1 MDGAK
6 LAALLKESQT
16 PDTQKI
22 KAITAELQKNYYA
35 HPQSVLL
42 LIEVTITNADFG
54 VRQQAAVQA
63 ARLVDKHWRA
73 LPKEQK
79 AAVRQ
84 HLVEATMKEQD
95 AKCRHAESR
104 VIAAIANLDLAD
116 GEWPDLLPALFNL
129 AVNGEVAQR
138 EVASYIIFS
147 ILEAS
152 PATFE
157 NDLQKPFELFS
168 HTIRD
173 AQSADVRINTMMSI
187 GPLLMLIEP
196 DDDEASVK
204 ALHSLIP
211 SMVDVFKSCVQEQDE
226 EKTQQAFEVFQQF
239 LAYESQLLGPYL
251 KDLVQ
256 LMIDLAA
263 NTDADDDVRS
273 QALSFLAQT
282 VHYRRMKVQAIK
294 DMGSQLTLKSMVILT
309 EIDDDEDD
317 EDMTP
322 ARSALALLDA
332 LANDLPP
339 RQVLVPLLEAFPK
352 FATSQEPGYRKA
364 GILALGNCVEGAPDF
379 VSSQIKPILPHVINL
394 LNDSDAGVRH
404 TALVGLARLAED
416 IAEDLATEHE
426 ALMTAL
432 ARNLQ
437 AAMVETSDPRQIKK
451 NIGIIRSVCGALD
464 SLSEGLD
471 ADVMKLYA
479 GELVGNIGILVNH
492 EDFKVKIAAAGA
504 LGAIAGSL
512 GEEFKPY
519 FEKTMQALGGYLV
532 VKDSE
537 EELSLRSG
545 VCDALGRIAT
555 SVGPEMFQPYV
566 MELMKTSEEGLR
578 LDNSRLR
585 ESSFILWSSLAK
597 VYGTEFR
604 PFLDGVFTGLFESLD
619 LEEDE
624 ITLQLTEDEKAI
636 IGTDEEI
643 ITAGKRIKVRQAGE
657 EDDENAMGDE
667 EDEDWEDAVVPA
679 EAFEKEVAIEVLGD
693 VITNACGGEEVTKY
707 LEKAIEK
714 IAPLAEHS
722 YEGCRKAAIC
732 TLWRAYA
739 RVWQLME
746 EQTGTSWEPG
756 FPPKQ
761 TPTPALV
768 KLGEIVASATLQ
780 MWSEES
786 DRSVVTEVNRNVAAT
801 LKASGPA
808 ILAQEDMLTQC
819 VTVIGTIITRSH
831 PCQQDLGDDDEEQEV
846 EGTSEY
852 DWLVIDTALD
862 VIIGLAAA
870 MGPAFGELWK
880 VFEKPILK
888 FASSNENI
896 ERSTG
901 VGVIAE
907 CTANM
912 GASVTQYTSKLL
924 TTLLKRL
931 SDTDMETKSNAAY
944 AVGQLINSS
953 TDSATYL
960 AQFDN
965 ILGKLETM
973 LQLQGARIK
982 DNAAGCLSRMIMK
995 HPERVPIPSVL
1006 PALVDLLPLEDDYE
1020 ENAPVYECIYKLYDS
1035 NDATVQQL
1043 TPKLIPIFEKVLSP
1057 PEEQLADE
1065 TRQLVQQAVRVL
1077 YQAQPNLFKG
1087 HEGVVRLAGAA

>member
-1 MDGAK
+1 
-6 LAALLKESQT
+6 
-16 PDTQKI
+16 
-22 KAITAELQKNYYA
+22 
-35 HPQSVLL
+35 
-42 LIEVTITNADFG
+42 
-54 VRQQAAVQA
+54 
-63 ARLVDKHWRA
+63 
-73 LPKEQK
+73 
-79 AAVRQ
+79 
-84 HLVEATMKEQD
+84 MKEQD

-104 VIAAIANLDLAD
+104 VIAEIATLDLAD
-116 GEWPDLLPALFNL
+116 EEWPDLLPALFNL
-129 AVNGEVAQR
+129 AVSGEVHQR

-157 NDLQKPFELFS
+157 NDLAKPFELLS

-173 AQSADVRINTMMSI
+173 PQSADVRINAMMSV
-187 GPLLMLIEP
+187 GPLLMLVEP
-196 DDDEASVK
+196 EEDEASVK
-204 ALHSLIP
+204 AVHSLIP
-211 SMVDVFKSCVQEQDE
+211 SMVEVFKACVQEQDE

-294 DMGSQLTLKSMVILT
+294 DMGAQLTLKAMVILT

-416 IAEDLATEHE
+416 VAEDLATEHE

-437 AAMVETSDPRQIKK
+437 AAMAETSDPSQIKK

-479 GELVGNIGILVNH
+479 GDLVGNIGTLVNH
-492 EDFKVKIAAAGA
+492 EDYKVKIAAAGA

-512 GEEFKPY
+512 GEEFRPY
-519 FEKTMQALGGYLV
+519 FEKTMQALGPYLL
-532 VKDSE
+532 KKESE

-545 VCDALGRIAT
+545 VCDSLGRIAT
-555 SVGPEMFQPYV
+555 SVGPEMFQPFV
-566 MELMKTSEEGLR
+566 MELMKSSEEGLR

-604 PFLDGVFTGLFESLD
+604 PFLDGVFTGLFETLE

-624 ITLQLTEDEKAI
+624 ITLRLTEDEKAI
-636 IGTDEEI
+636 IGTDDEI
-643 ITAGKRIKVRQAGE
+643 ITAGKKIKVRQAGE
-657 EDDENAMGDE
+657 DEDDMGEGED
-667 EDEDWEDAVVPA
+667 DEDWEDPAVPA
-679 EAFEKEVAIEVLGD
+679 EAYEKEVAIEVLGD
-693 VITNACGGEEVTKY
+693 IITNACGGEEVTKY
-707 LEKAIEK
+707 LEQAVEK

-746 EQTGTSWEPG
+746 EASGSSWEPG
-756 FPPKQ
+756 FPPKEK
-761 TPTPALV
+761 PSDALL

-786 DRSVVTEVNRNVAAT
+786 DRYVTHF
-801 LKASGPA
+801 LDFQPP
-808 ILAQEDMLTQC
+808 LDQ
-819 VTVIGTIITRSH
+819 H
-831 PCQQDLGDDDEEQEV
+831 DE
-846 EGTSEY
+846 
-852 DWLVIDTALD
+852 
-862 VIIGLAAA
+862 
-870 MGPAFGELWK
+870 
-880 VFEKPILK
+880 
-888 FASSNENI
+888 
-896 ERSTG
+896 
-901 VGVIAE
+901 
-907 CTANM
+907 
-912 GASVTQYTSKLL
+912 
-924 TTLLKRL
+924 
-931 SDTDMETKSNAAY
+931 
-944 AVGQLINSS
+944 QL
-953 TDSATYL
+953 
-960 AQFDN
+960 
-965 ILGKLETM
+965 
-973 LQLQGARIK
+973 
-982 DNAAGCLSRMIMK
+982 
-995 HPERVPIPSVL
+995 HVIPSSL
-1006 PALVDLLPLEDDYE
+1006 RGNLLPVLRTRNLSTPDS
-1020 ENAPVYECIYKLYDS
+1020 CQHIYSSYS
-1035 NDATVQQL
+1035 H
-1043 TPKLIPIFEKVLSP
+1043 F
-1057 PEEQLADE
+1057 
-1065 TRQLVQQAVRVL
+1065 RV
-1077 YQAQPNLFKG
+1077 
-1087 HEGVVRLAGAA
+1087 

>member
-1 MDGAK
+1 M
-6 LAALLKESQT
+6 KES
-16 PDTQKI
+16 
-22 KAITAELQKNYYA
+22 
-35 HPQSVLL
+35 
-42 LIEVTITNADFG
+42 NAS
-54 VRQQAAVQA
+54 
-63 ARLVDKHWRA
+63 
-73 LPKEQK
+73 
-79 AAVRQ
+79 
-84 HLVEATMKEQD
+84 
-95 AKCRHAESR
+95 CRHAESR

-138 EVASYIIFS
+138 VVASYIIFS

-157 NDLQKPFELFS
+157 SDLQKPFELFS

-173 AQSADVRINTMMSI
+173 SQSADVRINTMMSI

-196 DDDEASVK
+196 EEDEASVK
-204 ALHSLIP
+204 ALHGLIP
-211 SMVDVFKSCVQEQDE
+211 SMVEVFKSCVQEQDE

-263 NTDADDDVRS
+263 NTEAEDDVRS

-294 DMGSQLTLKSMVILT
+294 DMGKQLTLKSMVILT
-309 EIDDDEDD
+309 EIDDDEEDD
-317 EDMTP
+317 DMTP

-339 RQVLVPLLEAFPK
+339 RQVLVPLLEAFLK
-352 FATSQEPGYRKA
+352 FATSQEAGYRKA

-379 VSSQIKPILPHVINL
+379 VSSQIKPILPHIISL

-416 IAEDLATEHE
+416 VAEDLATEHE

-437 AAMVETSDPRQIKK
+437 AAMGQTSDPVQTRK

-519 FEKTMQALGGYLV
+519 FEKTMQALGPYLL
-532 VKDSE
+532 VKESE

-566 MELMKTSEEGLR
+566 LELMKSSEEGLR

-585 ESSFILWSSLAK
+585 ESSFILWSALAK

-604 PFLDGVFTGLFESLD
+604 PFIDGVFTGLFETLD

-624 ITLQLTEDEKAI
+624 ITLQLTEEEKAI
-636 IGTDEEI
+636 IGTDDEFI
-643 ITAGKRIKVRQAGE
+643 AAGKKIKVRSA
-657 EDDENAMGDE
+657 GDE
-667 EDEDWEDAVVPA
+667 ADESLVAEGDEDEDWEDAAVPA
-679 EAFEKEVAIEVLGD
+679 EAYEKEVAIEVLGD

-707 LEKAIEK
+707 LEQAVEK

-746 EQTGTSWEPG
+746 EQTGSSWEPG
-756 FPPKQ
+756 FPPKEK
-761 TPTPALV
+761 PSDALL

-786 DRSVVTEVNRNVAAT
+786 DRYVHHFSAFSIFPSINLMNNFT
-801 LKASGPA
+801 LYPA
-808 ILAQEDMLTQC
+808 
-819 VTVIGTIITRSH
+819 H
-831 PCQQDLGDDDEEQEV
+831 
-846 EGTSEY
+846 SE
-852 DWLVIDTALD
+852 A
-862 VIIGLAAA
+862 
-870 MGPAFGELWK
+870 
-880 VFEKPILK
+880 
-888 FASSNENI
+888 
-896 ERSTG
+896 
-901 VGVIAE
+901 
-907 CTANM
+907 
-912 GASVTQYTSKLL
+912 
-924 TTLLKRL
+924 
-931 SDTDMETKSNAAY
+931 
-944 AVGQLINSS
+944 
-953 TDSATYL
+953 
-960 AQFDN
+960 
-965 ILGKLETM
+965 
-973 LQLQGARIK
+973 
-982 DNAAGCLSRMIMK
+982 
-995 HPERVPIPSVL
+995 
-1006 PALVDLLPLEDDYE
+1006 
-1020 ENAPVYECIYKLYDS
+1020 IYC
-1035 NDATVQQL
+1035 
-1043 TPKLIPIFEKVLSP
+1043 
-1057 PEEQLADE
+1057 
-1065 TRQLVQQAVRVL
+1065 RC
-1077 YQAQPNLFKG
+1077 
-1087 HEGVVRLAGAA
+1087 

>member
-1 MDGAK
+1 M
-6 LAALLKESQT
+6 
-16 PDTQKI
+16 
-22 KAITAELQKNYYA
+22 
-35 HPQSVLL
+35 LL
-42 LIEVTITNADFG
+42 LIEVAITNADSG

-63 ARLVDKHWRA
+63 ARLVDKHWKA
-73 LPKEQK
+73 IPKEQK

-116 GEWPDLLPALFNL
+116 GEWPELLPALFNL
-129 AVNGEVAQR
+129 AVSGEVAQR
-138 EVASYIIFS
+138 EVASYIVFS

-157 NDLQKPFELFS
+157 NDLQKPFELLS

-173 AQSADVRINTMMSI
+173 PQSADVRINAMMSV

-196 DDDEASVK
+196 EDDGSSVK

-211 SMVDVFKSCVQEQDE
+211 AMVDVFKSCVQEQDE

-394 LNDSDAGVRH
+394 LNDADAGVRH

-416 IAEDLATEHE
+416 VAEDLATEHQ

-437 AAMVETSDPRQIKK
+437 AAMAQTSDSKKMKK

-464 SLSEGLD
+464 SLSEGLE

-479 GELVGNIGILVNH
+479 GDLVGNIGILVDH
-492 EDFKVKIAAAGA
+492 EDYKVKIAAAGA

-512 GEEFKPY
+512 GEQFRPY
-519 FEKTMQALGGYLV
+519 FDKTMQALGGYLAI
-532 VKDSE
+532 KDSE
-537 EELSLRSG
+537 EELALRSG
-545 VCDALGRIAT
+545 VCDSLGRIAT

-566 MELMKTSEEGLR
+566 VELMKSSEEGLR

-597 VYGTEFR
+597 VYAMEFR
-604 PFLDGVFTGLFESLD
+604 PFLDGVFTGLFETLD

-624 ITLQLTEDEKAI
+624 VTLHLTEEEKAI
-636 IGTDEEI
+636 IGTEEEI
-643 ITAGKRIKVRQAGE
+643 IAAGKRIKVKQAGDD
-657 EDDENAMGDE
+657 DDENLMGDE
-667 EDEDWEDAVVPA
+667 EDDWEDAAVPA
-679 EAFEKEVAIEVLGD
+679 EAYEKEVAVEVLGD
-693 VITNACGGEEVTKY
+693 VITNACGGEEVSKY

-746 EQTGTSWEPG
+746 EQTGSSWEPG

-768 KLGEIVASATLQ
+768 KLGEIVATATLQ
-780 MWSEES
+780 MWSEEA
-786 DRSVVTEVNRNVAAT
+786 DRYV
-801 LKASGPA
+801 
-808 ILAQEDMLTQC
+808 Q
-819 VTVIGTIITRSH
+819 
-831 PCQQDLGDDDEEQEV
+831 
-846 EGTSEY
+846 
-852 DWLVIDTALD
+852 
-862 VIIGLAAA
+862 
-870 MGPAFGELWK
+870 
-880 VFEKPILK
+880 
-888 FASSNENI
+888 
-896 ERSTG
+896 
-901 VGVIAE
+901 
-907 CTANM
+907 
-912 GASVTQYTSKLL
+912 
-924 TTLLKRL
+924 
-931 SDTDMETKSNAAY
+931 
-944 AVGQLINSS
+944 
-953 TDSATYL
+953 
-960 AQFDN
+960 
-965 ILGKLETM
+965 
-973 LQLQGARIK
+973 
-982 DNAAGCLSRMIMK
+982 
-995 HPERVPIPSVL
+995 PSFL
-1006 PALVDLLPLEDDYE
+1006 FYF
-1020 ENAPVYECIYKLYDS
+1020 NAPPSTNMMNNFTLYPAHS
-1035 NDATVQQL
+1035 DAL
-1043 TPKLIPIFEKVLSP
+1043 M
-1057 PEEQLADE
+1057 
-1065 TRQLVQQAVRVL
+1065 RVL
-1077 YQAQPNLFKG
+1077 RTRNLSTPDSLSTFIS
-1087 HEGVVRLAGAA
+1087 LFCPYAI